1 MAGKYV
7 KGDKR
12 KPLHQCNFFGSRR
25 AGEKLSEMM
34 KLGTSRPWK
43 EVMEV
48 MTGEPKMDTGAL
60 REYFQP
66 LEAWLRAENSRTG
79 VRVGWDHQDS
89 EVRCSGEDVT

>member
-1 MAGKYV
+1 
-7 KGDKR
+7 
-12 KPLHQCNFFGSRR
+12 
-25 AGEKLSEMM
+25 
-34 KLGTSRPWK
+34 
-43 EVMEV
+43 MEV

-79 VRVGWDHQDS
+79 VRVGWDHRDS